1 MNKIMK
7 GLLYFAQNP
16 AFQHLTKIGKTSKL
30 LVEDRGLTGSN
41 VPEDFNYLA
50 VLECENVDWAEKK
63 VHEQFNKFRHYSNN
77 GRKTEFFWSGCIK
90 TAIKY
95 ALDLKGVHDS
105 TKEETE
111 EVEVFTESG
120 ETKTQR
126 TPQTT
131 FEMIGLPIGAE
142 VYFKNNQSFRATI
155 VDDKNQV
162 TYNGERF
169 SISRLAILL
178 DNKTGGNSTHLNG
191 FQYFYYNDKK
201 LWDLRPDQQNKD
213 TI

>member
-1 MNKIMK
+1 MK

-30 LVEDRGLTGSN
+30 IVEDRGLTGSN
-41 VPEDFNYLA
+41 VPEDFDYLA

-77 GRKTEFFWSGCIK
+77 GRKTEFFWSGCIRD
-90 TAIKY
+90 AIKY

-131 FEMIGLPIGAE
+131 FEMIGLPIGSE
-142 VYFKNNQSFRATI
+142 IYFRNDKNFTAIT
-155 VDDKNQV
+155 VDNKNQV
-162 TYNGERF
+162 SYNGKQYST
-169 SISRLAILL
+169 SILALKLYKEQI
-178 DNKTGGNSTHLNG
+178 NKSQKTLNG
-191 FQYFYYNDKK
+191 YLYFYHNDKR
-201 LWDLRPDQQNKD
+201 LWDLRPDQQNK
-213 TI
+213 TEV